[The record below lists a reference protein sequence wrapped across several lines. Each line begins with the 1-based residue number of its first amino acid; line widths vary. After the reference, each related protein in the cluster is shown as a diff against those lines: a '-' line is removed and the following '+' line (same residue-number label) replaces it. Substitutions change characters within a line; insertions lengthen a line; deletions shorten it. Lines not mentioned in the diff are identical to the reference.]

1 MDTVTKKYRY
11 FIAYSMTNYV
21 GNAEITFRKKI
32 TCNQDILNIETFLAT
47 QNGVQKVTI
56 TNFILFEDDNE

>member
-11 FIAYSMTNYV
+11 FIAYSMTSYV
-21 GNAEITFRKKI
+21 GNAEITLRKKI
-32 TCNQDILNIETFLAT
+32 TCNQDILNIEAYLSS
-47 QNGVQKVTI
+47 QNGGLKVTI